1 MTFEVE
7 QKFPVPDHSVLLAKL
22 SALGAIR
29 SEPIEQID
37 TYYAHPTRDFAKTD
51 EALRIR
57 RAGGDNFLTYKGPK
71 LDVETKTRRE
81 IEISLAPGESAAA
94 SFGVLLEALGFSPV
108 ATVRKIRTLLTA
120 AWRGQSV
127 EVALDDVDGLG
138 TFVELELTA
147 DEAEVD
153 AARDAILS
161 LASELGLGG
170 SDHSAERRSYLE
182 LLLERATAPEIP

>member
-22 SALGAIR
+22 SALAATRG
-29 SEPIEQID
+29 EPIEQID

-81 IEISLAPGESAAA
+81 IEIPLAPGESAAA

-120 AWRGQSV
+120 AWQGQSV

-161 LASELGLGG
+161 LASELGLG
-170 SDHSAERRSYLE
+170 SADHSAERRSYLE